1 MISSMTGYG
10 RAEST
15 DNERKIVVE
24 MRSLNHR
31 YLEVSLRLPNLFFPM
46 EMEIKRKIGEHF
58 FRGRVDVSIKMDA
71 ESEGEGGNRYSL
83 NLPLLKNY
91 FSLLAEM
98 KSELNLT
105 DEITLDL
112 LSRFKDVMIP
122 VEAVPDLP
130 ACWAKVE
137 PIFYEA
143 LAKLKAM
150 RKTEGDILYRDLR
163 DRMGTIRKSL
173 DGIISR
179 TPVLLEE
186 YHARLVARVQE
197 LTKGLVIDEARL
209 AQEVAVM
216 AERSD
221 ITEETVRFRS
231 HLEQF
236 ETMMD
241 STEAVG
247 RKIDFLIQEMG
258 REINT
263 IGSKSSD
270 AHISR
275 QVIEIKSE
283 LAKLREQVQNIE

>member
-10 RAEST
+10 RAESV
-15 DNERKIVVE
+15 EGEKKIVVE

-31 YLEVSLRLPNLFFPM
+31 YLEVSLRLPNLFLPL
-46 EMEIKRKIGEHF
+46 EMEIKRRIGESC
-58 FRGRVDVSIKMDA
+58 FRGRVDVTIKMDQD
-71 ESEGEGGNRYSL
+71 GGTEGGARYSL

-91 FSLLAEM
+91 QALLGEM
-98 KSELNLT
+98 KSELNLA
-105 DEITLDL
+105 DPITLGMMA
-112 LSRFKDVMIP
+112 RFKDVFIP
-122 VEAVPDLP
+122 VEVVPDMEGG
-130 ACWAKVE
+130 WAGVE
-137 PIFYEA
+137 PVFNEA
-143 LAKLKAM
+143 LANLRAM
-150 RKTEGDILYRDLR
+150 RKKEGDILYRDLR
-163 DRMGTIRKSL
+163 ERLDLLRNSL
-173 DGIISR
+173 EEISGR

-197 LTKGLVIDEARL
+197 LTNGLAIDEARL
-209 AQEVAVM
+209 VQEVAMM

-236 ETMMD
+236 EAMMD
-241 STEAVG
+241 SPEAVG

-270 AHISR
+270 AQISR
-275 QVIEIKSE
+275 RVIEIKSE

>member
-10 RAEST
+10 RAESA
-15 DNERKIVVE
+15 DSESKIVVE

-31 YLEVSLRLPNLFFPM
+31 NLEVSLRLPNLFLPL
-46 EMEIKRKIGEHF
+46 EMEIKRKVGEHF
-58 FRGRVDVSIKMDA
+58 SRGRIDVTIKMDHDN
-71 ESEGEGGNRYSL
+71 ESEGRARYSL

-91 FSLLAEM
+91 HSLLVEM
-98 KSELNLT
+98 KSELNLA
-105 DEITLDL
+105 DEITLEL
-112 LSRFKDVMIP
+112 LSRFKDIFSP
-122 VEAVPDLP
+122 VEAAPDIE
-130 ACWAKVE
+130 ASWAKVE
-137 PIFYEA
+137 PIFQEA
-143 LAKLKAM
+143 LATLKAM
-150 RKTEGDILYRDLR
+150 RKTEGDILYRDLE
-163 DRMGTIRKSL
+163 DRIGLIRKSL
-173 DGIISR
+173 DEIVKR

-186 YHARLVARVQE
+186 YHTRLVARVQE
-197 LTKGLVIDEARL
+197 LTNGLVVDEARL
-209 AQEVAVM
+209 TQEVAVM

-236 ETMMD
+236 ESMMN
-241 STEAVG
+241 SVEAVG

-270 AHISR
+270 AQISR

>member
-31 YLEVSLRLPNLFFPM
+31 YLEVSLRLPNLFLPM
-46 EMEIKRKIGEHF
+46 EMEIKRKVGEHF
-58 FRGRVDVSIKMDA
+58 SRGRVDVTIKMD
-71 ESEGEGGNRYSL
+71 SENGGEGADRYSL
-83 NLPLLKNY
+83 NLPVLKNY
-91 FSLLAEM
+91 FSLLVEM
-98 KSELNLT
+98 KNELNLA

-130 ACWAKVE
+130 ACWARVE

-150 RKTEGDILYRDLR
+150 RKTEGDILYRDLQ
-163 DRMGTIRKSL
+163 DRIGTIRNSL
-173 DGIISR
+173 DEIINR

-197 LTKGLVIDEARL
+197 LTKGLVVDEARL

-236 ETMMD
+236 ETMMN
-241 STEAVG
+241 SAEAVG

-270 AHISR
+270 ALISR
-275 QVIEIKSE
+275 QVIEVKSE

>member
-10 RAEST
+10 RAESL
-15 DNERKIVVE
+15 DDEKKVVVE
-24 MRSLNHR
+24 MKSLNHR
-31 YLEVSLRLPNLFFPM
+31 YLEVSLRLPNLFLPL
-46 EMEIKRKIGEHF
+46 EMEIKRKVGEHF
-58 FRGRVDVSIKMDA
+58 FRGRIDVSIKMDHDNWTENGA
-71 ESEGEGGNRYSL
+71 RYTL

-91 FSLLAEM
+91 HCLLEEM
-98 KSELNLT
+98 KKELNLAE
-105 DEITLDL
+105 EISLGM
-112 LSRFKDVMIP
+112 LSRFKEVFIP
-122 VEAVPDLP
+122 VETVPDLQ

-137 PIFYEA
+137 PIFNEA
-143 LAKLKAM
+143 LANLRDM
-150 RKTEGDILYRDLR
+150 RKKEGDILYRDLME
-163 DRMGTIRKSL
+163 RMGLIRTSL
-173 DGIISR
+173 KEIIER

-186 YHARLVARVQE
+186 YHQRLVARVRE
-197 LTKGLVIDEARL
+197 LTSGLVVDEARL
-209 AQEVAVM
+209 DQEVAVM

-221 ITEETVRFRS
+221 ITEETVRFHS

-236 ETMMD
+236 ETMMN
-241 STEAVG
+241 SPEAVG

-270 AHISR
+270 ALISR

>member
-15 DNERKIVVE
+15 DNTRKIVVE

-31 YLEVSLRLPNLFFPM
+31 YLEVSLRLPNLFLPM
-46 EMEIKRKIGEHF
+46 EMEIKRKVGEHF
-58 FRGRVDVSIKMDA
+58 SRGRIDVSIKMDA
-71 ESEGEGGNRYSL
+71 DNGGEGENRYSL

-91 FSLLAEM
+91 FSLLVEM
-98 KSELNLT
+98 KNELNLA
-105 DEITLDL
+105 DEITLEL
-112 LSRFKDVMIP
+112 LSRFKDVMTP
-122 VEAVPDLP
+122 VEAIPDLQ
-130 ACWAKVE
+130 ACWGKVE
-137 PIFYEA
+137 PVFYEA
-143 LAKLKAM
+143 LAELKAM
-150 RKTEGDILYRDLR
+150 RKTEGDILYRDLV
-163 DRMGTIRKSL
+163 DRIGYIRTSL
-173 DGIISR
+173 DGIVQR

-197 LTKGLVIDEARL
+197 LTKGLVVDEARL

-236 ETMMD
+236 EAMMN
-241 STEAVG
+241 SAEAVG

-270 AHISR
+270 AQISR
-275 QVIEIKSE
+275 RVIEIKSE

>member
-46 EMEIKRKIGEHF
+46 EMEIKRKVGEHF

-71 ESEGEGGNRYSL
+71 ENEGDGRNRYSL

-91 FSLLAEM
+91 FSLLVEM

-241 STEAVG
+241 SSEAVG

-270 AHISR
+270 AQISR
-275 QVIEIKSE
+275 LVIEIKSE

>member
-15 DNERKIVVE
+15 EEEKKVVVE

-31 YLEVSLRLPNLFFPM
+31 YLEVSLRLPNLFLPL

-58 FRGRVDVSIKMDA
+58 FRGRIDVSIKMD
-71 ESEGEGGNRYSL
+71 SDIWTGNGERYTL
-83 NLPLLKNY
+83 NLPLIKNY
-91 FSLLAEM
+91 HSLLGEM
-98 KSELNLT
+98 KKELDLT
-105 DEITLDL
+105 EEITLGM
-112 LSRFKDVMIP
+112 LSRFKDVFIP
-122 VEAVPDLP
+122 VETVPDLE
-130 ACWAKVE
+130 ASWARVE
-137 PIFYEA
+137 PIVNEA
-143 LAKLKAM
+143 MANLETM
-150 RKTEGDILYRDLR
+150 RKKEGDILYRDLMVR
-163 DRMGTIRKSL
+163 IGLIRSSL
-173 DGIISR
+173 EEIIKR

-186 YHARLVARVQE
+186 YHSRLAARVRE
-197 LTKGLVIDEARL
+197 LTNGLVVDEARL

-236 ETMMD
+236 ETMMN
-241 STEAVG
+241 SKEAVG

-270 AHISR
+270 ALISR

>member
-46 EMEIKRKIGEHF
+46 EMEIKRKVGEHF

-71 ESEGEGGNRYSL
+71 ENEGEGRNRYSL

-91 FSLLAEM
+91 HSLLIEM
-98 KSELNLT
+98 KNELNLT

-112 LSRFKDVMIP
+112 LSRFKDIMIP

-150 RKTEGDILYRDLR
+150 RKTEGDILYRDLV
-163 DRMGTIRKSL
+163 DRIGTIRKSL

-197 LTKGLVIDEARL
+197 LTKGLVVDEARL

-236 ETMMD
+236 ETMMA
-241 STEAVG
+241 SAEAVG

-270 AHISR
+270 AQISR
-275 QVIEIKSE
+275 LVIEIKSE